1 MNLPSNLLPLY
12 VHWAAHLVCFALLL
26 LALYSAPWQRLREK
40 DVLNLF
46 LGSCV
51 MLLLIWS
58 LKAGIRP
65 GLNFHLLGG
74 ALFTLMYGW
83 QMALLGVSL
92 VLFGATLNGAVD
104 WAGYSINLLL
114 MGVMPILIT
123 QWIYRLAVRHLPHHF
138 FVYVLVNGFFCAGL
152 TMAVT
157 VITASVLLVAL
168 GPYSLERVLH
178 DYLPFTPFMVFGEGF
193 ITGML
198 ATGMALMKPHWLI
211 TFDDRRYIAGK

>member
-1 MNLPSNLLPLY
+1 MNLTSNLLPSY
-12 VHWAAHLVCFALLL
+12 VHWAAHLVYLALLF
-26 LALYSAPWQRLREK
+26 LALYSAPWQRLRDR
-40 DVLNLF
+40 DVLNVF

-51 MLLLIWS
+51 LLLLIWS
-58 LKAGIRP
+58 LKAGVRP

-83 QMALLGVSL
+83 QVALIGLSL

-104 WAGYSINLLL
+104 WPSFSINMLL
-114 MGVMPILIT
+114 MAVLPVFIT
-123 QWIYRLAVRHLPHHF
+123 HWVYRMALRYLPHHF
-138 FVYVLVNGFFCAGL
+138 FVYVMVNGFFCAGL

-157 VITASVLLVAL
+157 VVSASMLLVAL

-193 ITGML
+193 MTGML
-198 ATGMALMKPHWLI
+198 ATGMALMKPHWLT